1 MVNVLIVLFK
11 TILFIACI
19 LLGTYIF
26 FSTIEKGEDV
36 ENSLFKEVKVKRFSW
51 LFSRFGTSGRT
62 KWVRAYDFVMLLTC
76 YIVNAIAVLSFI
88 SYYFISS
95 KITGLKDELFWI
107 MIGAYLSLV
116 EISLV
121 IVKIIF
127 MIINKKRKL
136 KRNNNEI
143 LQGIFKAKK

>member
-51 LFSRFGTSGRT
+51 LFSRYGTSGKIKWIRT
-62 KWVRAYDFVMLLTC
+62 YDFVMLLTG
-76 YIVNAIAVLSFI
+76 YIVNAIAILAFI

-95 KITGLKDELFWI
+95 KITGLNDELFWI
-107 MIGAYLSLV
+107 MIGSYLGLIMFSN
-116 EISLV
+116 V
-121 IVKIIF
+121 IVKIVF
-127 MIINKKRKL
+127 MIINEKRKS
-136 KRNNNEI
+136 KRKSNER